1 MMPLFFAGLRAG
13 AQKGRPSAAGNAG
26 TAAAAAQAQK
36 KNLTRVNS
44 TETPEGSSITI
55 ISDSALNDY
64 SAYRGGDRFYVLI
77 PEADASRVASGLR
90 GRGFA
95 DVRAQKRGNDVLLSF
110 KLLQGATAR
119 VSQKFNRLEIIIT
132 VPALV
137 AANAQANQN
146 NNGNANNTS
155 NPVNTNNRTQPNN
168 TTGTGNTSA
177 VNSNT
182 RTQSGSGTTTLNNSA
197 TNPIGNGTNQIGNG
211 TNPIG
216 TTQQNSTANQNLNN
230 QPAGIPVG
238 PNGTVTQQ
246 GTEGFPPVNPANP
259 LASPSATPPS
269 DQVAQQLPN
278 MPAVNPA
285 TTTNA
290 PVTTNAPAPADGTSL
305 GAQLK
310 QNWVVLLI
318 ALAAAG
324 LIAWFLLARSR
335 GDRSLV
341 EERVESIR
349 ESKTSAL
356 KAAPVERADV
366 VAPIITPPSK
376 VRAKPAAESLVEPAA
391 LETEPVAFESDPE
404 ASMFS
409 PVASIAAP
417 IAAEIVSAPAVE
429 EAPEEAVEAKELE
442 PVVPVSTEPVAAEQA
457 SDEVANLLA
466 GHQYDEAV
474 INTQHADARQMV
486 TAELLAALAGRN
498 ILRHERARAAF
509 IKHGYFDD
517 ATRTLRTAESP
528 GERASSARS
537 LGLVRDH
544 TATPHLVA
552 ALEDDS
558 PEVRRAAVES
568 LAEVRDP
575 AAVASLEALRDREK
589 DRKIPSAL
597 IQHAIEASVVGR
609 AKVEPTTPV
618 ASPYATTPLNAPPAQ
633 ETTPLPAD
641 FVAPPPLEE
650 LPSAVEEA
658 GAEKVEAAPPVVET
672 VEPPV
677 VEAAGPSAVET
688 EIEAVE
694 ATAPEPF
701 ELSQFEPSPVEAS
714 PVETDALETAA
725 VIAPV
730 MAEETASRIETETPS
745 PVFEEPTAVEEA
757 TPVQPVEESVSEVHA
772 APPAQVEV
780 LPLVQSE
787 EVVAP
792 VPEEIP
798 APVATAEPVVEH
810 ADGTASD
817 WVDVDVNAPETSSQ
831 PAPTYMPVAP
841 VEEALVAEPAPV
853 AVMPAPL
860 AAEPLVEAVPETVTP
875 PVMPVSAMPPVIPVP
890 VSTASTEERGI
901 DVAPDPL
908 LASKEIDVADED
920 ASNVPSAILRR
931 LASEE
936 ASERAIA
943 VAELGRIGGEDSFR
957 EISASFDDPAP
968 EVRNAAARS
977 LYNINPDR
985 AASFTRALREAPPE
999 RRRHIGAALASSGL
1013 ATEAIG
1019 HLMGE
1024 SREKTYDAFSLLFL
1038 MSKAGEV
1045 QPLMRAVEEHPNNEV
1060 RLAVVKLLAL
1070 SGQQE
1075 ILPAFRRLAVRG
1087 SLPTE
1092 VRSAVMEAIYQISSQ
1107 SPGASA

>member
-1 MMPLFFAGLRAG
+1 MMHKMPRSLPYSNKWRLVLVALVFMIPLFYAGQRAG
-13 AQKGRPSAAGNAG
+13 AQKAQKIKPAPTGNPG
-26 TAAAAAQAQK
+26 TAPAVPQAQK
-36 KNLTRVNS
+36 KNLTRVTS
-44 TETPEGSSITI
+44 AETPEGSSIAI

-77 PEADASRVASGLR
+77 PAADASRVANGLR

-110 KLLQGATAR
+110 KLLQGATAH

-137 AANAQANQN
+137 AANAQANAN
-146 NNGNANNTS
+146 NANNSNNTS
-155 NPVNTNNRTQPNN
+155 NPGNTNNRTQPNN
-168 TTGTGNTSA
+168 SNGTGNTGNTSS

-182 RTQSGSGTTTLNNSA
+182 RTPPNNGSA
-197 TNPIGNGTNQIGNG
+197 NPIGNGTN
-211 TNPIG
+211 PIA
-216 TTQQNSTANQNLNN
+216 TTPQNNAGQQNSATNPNLNN
-230 QPAGIPVG
+230 QPAGIPIG

-246 GTEGFPPVNPANP
+246 GTEGFPPVNPVNP
-259 LASPSATPPS
+259 LASPSATVPP

-278 MPAVNPA
+278 APPVNPA
-285 TTTNA
+285 TTTA
-290 PVTTNAPAPADGTSL
+290 PVTTNAPAPAGSTSL

-310 QNWVVLLI
+310 QNWVLILI

-324 LIAWFLLARSR
+324 LIAWVFLARSR
-335 GDRSLV
+335 GDQSLV
-341 EERVESIR
+341 EERMESLR
-349 ESKTSAL
+349 ESKTGAI
-356 KAAPVERADV
+356 KAARAEPSV
-366 VAPIITPPSK
+366 VAAPIVTPSAK
-376 VRAKPAAESLVEPAA
+376 VKAKPVAEPLVEPAA
-391 LETEPVAFESDPE
+391 LETEPAFESEPE
-404 ASMFS
+404 ASAFS

-417 IAAEIVSAPAVE
+417 VAAEMASAPAA
-429 EAPEEAVEAKELE
+429 EAEPEEAFEAKGIE
-442 PVVPVSTEPVAAEQA
+442 PVVPVLAKPVASEQA
-457 SDEVANLLA
+457 SEEVTNLLA
-466 GHQYDEAV
+466 GHDYDKEV
-474 INTQHADARQMV
+474 IDTQHADARQMV
-486 TAELLAALAGRN
+486 AAELLAALAGRN
-498 ILRHERARAAF
+498 IVRHERARAAF
-509 IKHGYFDD
+509 IEHGYFDD

-528 GERASSARS
+528 AERASSARS

-544 TATPHLVA
+544 SATPHLVA
-552 ALEDDS
+552 ALEDKA

-589 DRKIPSAL
+589 DRKIPPAL

-618 ASPYATTPLNAPPAQ
+618 SSPYATTPLNAPPAQ
-633 ETTPLPAD
+633 VTTPLTAD

-650 LPSAVEEA
+650 LPSTVEETE
-658 GAEKVEAAPPVVET
+658 AEKVEAAPPVVET
-672 VEPPV
+672 VEPV
-677 VEAAGPSAVET
+677 GAET
-688 EIEAVE
+688 E
-694 ATAPEPF
+694 
-701 ELSQFEPSPVEAS
+701 
-714 PVETDALETAA
+714 A

-730 MAEETASRIETETPS
+730 MAEEAAPQFETATPS
-745 PVFEEPTAVEEA
+745 LAFAEPTAVEEA
-757 TPVQPVEESVSEVHA
+757 APVQPVEKSVSEEPA
-772 APPAQVEV
+772 APHAQVEAM
-780 LPLVQSE
+780 PLAQAI
-787 EVVAP
+787 EVALVEVAP
-792 VPEEIP
+792 VPEETP
-798 APVATAEPVVEH
+798 APVATAEPIAEH
-810 ADGTASD
+810 TDGTASD
-817 WVDVDVNAPETSSQ
+817 WVDVDVNAPEASSQ
-831 PAPTYMPVAP
+831 PAHMPAAP
-841 VEEALVAEPAPV
+841 VEEALVAEP
-853 AVMPAPL
+853 L
-860 AAEPLVEAVPETVTP
+860 SEAVVP

-890 VSTASTEERGI
+890 LAAPIASTEERGI
-901 DVAPDPL
+901 DIAPDPL
-908 LASKEIDVADED
+908 LASKELDVADED
-920 ASNVPSAILRR
+920 PSNVPSAVLRR
-931 LASEE
+931 LASED

-943 VAELGRIGGEDSFR
+943 VSELGRIGGEDSFR
-957 EISASFDDPAP
+957 EISASFDDPSP

-999 RRRHIGAALASSGL
+999 RRRHIGSALASSGL

-1045 QPLMRAVEEHPNNEV
+1045 QPLMRAVEEHPNSEV

-1107 SPGASA
+1107 TPGASA